1 MLGSDML
8 TENPNCADSPLG
20 AHKKIAYMYRGMN
33 EAERAK
39 FRQDQT
45 AQVEKAIVSFLFI
58 YFVSLNLIEITN
70 LKYPE
75 CSSLKIISI

>member
-33 EAERAK
+33 DEEKAK

-45 AQVEKAIVSFLFI
+45 VQVEKAIVSFFYI
-58 YFVSLNLIEITN
+58 YLNG
-70 LKYPE
+70 LKYR
-75 CSSLKIISI
+75 L